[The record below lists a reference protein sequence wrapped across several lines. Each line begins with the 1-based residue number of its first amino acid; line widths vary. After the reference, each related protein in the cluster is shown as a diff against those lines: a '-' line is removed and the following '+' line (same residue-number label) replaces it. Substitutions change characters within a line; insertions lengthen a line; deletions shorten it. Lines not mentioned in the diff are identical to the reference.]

1 MNESRAVIIGAT
13 GLIGN
18 SLVKQLLNDSSFS
31 KITILVRTWND
42 ISHPKLEVIPVNF
55 NNLDELRKKLPIGD
69 TIFCCIGTTQKKVK
83 GDKDAYRKI
92 DFDIPVN
99 IAQLGIEKGYRKYVL
114 VSAVGANSQSSN
126 FYLRLKGQVEEA
138 INKLPFE
145 AITIFRPSVL
155 KGKRKEKRIGERIGI
170 LLVKTFSFL
179 LTGKRSIYK
188 AIQADEV
195 ARAMLVSATQNKKGI
210 VINHY
215 DEIMIMVNPNMG

>member
-1 MNESRAVIIGAT
+1 MNESIAVVIGAT

-31 KITILVRTWND
+31 KITILVRTWD
-42 ISHPKLEVIPVNF
+42 DFSHPKLEVIPVNF
-55 NNLDELRKKLPIGD
+55 NNLDELRRKLPIGK

-99 IAQLGIEKGYRKYVL
+99 LAQLGIEKGYRQYVL
-114 VSAVGANSQSSN
+114 VSAVGANRRSSN

-138 INKLPFE
+138 ICELPFE

-155 KGKRKEKRIGERIGI
+155 IGNRNEKRIGERIGI
-170 LLVKTFSFL
+170 ALVKTFSFL
-179 LTGKRSIYK
+179 LIGKRSIYK

-195 ARAMLVSATQNKKGI
+195 ARAMLLSATINKKGI
-210 VINHY
+210 TINHY
-215 DEIMIMVNPNMG
+215 DEIMTMTNLKLG

>member
-1 MNESRAVIIGAT
+1 MNESTAVVIGAT
-13 GLIGN
+13 GLIGK
-18 SLVKQLLNDSSFS
+18 SLIKQLLIDSSFS
-31 KITILVRTWND
+31 KITILVRTWD
-42 ISHPKLEVIPVNF
+42 DFSHPKLEVIPVNF
-55 NNLDELRKKLPIGD
+55 NNLDELSKKLPIGD
-69 TIFCCIGTTQKKVK
+69 TIFCCIGTTQKKVS

-99 IAQLGIEKGYRKYVL
+99 IARLGIEKGYRQYVL

-138 INKLPFE
+138 ISKLPFE
-145 AITIFRPSVL
+145 MISIFRPSVL
-155 KGKRKEKRIGERIGI
+155 IGKRKEKRIGERIGI
-170 LLVKTFSFL
+170 ALVKTFSFL

-188 AIQADEV
+188 AIQADKV

-215 DEIMIMVNPNMG
+215 DEIMIMTNPNLG

>member
-31 KITILVRTWND
+31 KITILVRTWD
-42 ISHPKLEVIPVNF
+42 DLRHPKLEVIPVNF
-55 NNLDELRKKLPIGD
+55 NNLDELRTKLPIGN

-99 IAQLGIEKGYRKYVL
+99 IAQLGIEKGYRQYVL

-126 FYLRLKGQVEEA
+126 FYLRLKGQVEDA
-138 INKLPFE
+138 IRNLPFE
-145 AITIFRPSVL
+145 TITIFRPSVL
-155 KGKRKEKRIGERIGI
+155 IGNRKEKRIGERIGI
-170 LLVKTFSFL
+170 ALVKTFSFL

-188 AIQADEV
+188 AIHADKV

-210 VINHY
+210 VINHH
-215 DEIMIMVNPNMG
+215 DEIMMMTNPKLG

>member
-1 MNESRAVIIGAT
+1 MNESTAIVIGAT

-31 KITILVRTWND
+31 KITILVRTWD
-42 ISHPKLEVIPVNF
+42 DFSHPKLEVIPVNF
-55 NNLDELRKKLPIGD
+55 NNLDELRRKLPIGKA
-69 TIFCCIGTTQKKVK
+69 IFCCIGTTQKKVK

-99 IAQLGIEKGYRKYVL
+99 IAQLGIEKGYRQYLL

-138 INKLPFE
+138 ICKLPFE
-145 AITIFRPSVL
+145 SITIFRPSVL
-155 KGKRKEKRIGERIGI
+155 IGNRKENRIGERIGI
-170 LLVKTFSFL
+170 ALVKIFSFL

-188 AIQADEV
+188 AIHADNV
-195 ARAMLVSATQNKKGI
+195 ARAMLVSATLNKKGI
-210 VINHY
+210 TINHY
-215 DEIMIMVNPNMG
+215 DEIMIMASPNLG

>member
-1 MNESRAVIIGAT
+1 MNESTAVVIGAT

-18 SLVKQLLNDSSFS
+18 SLVKQLVNDSTFS
-31 KITILVRTWND
+31 KITILVRTWD
-42 ISHPKLEVIPVNF
+42 DFSHPKLEVIPVNF
-55 NNLDELRKKLPIGD
+55 NNLDELRTKLPTGN

-99 IAQLGIEKGYRKYVL
+99 LAQLGIEKGYRQYVL
-114 VSAVGANSQSSN
+114 VSAVGANRRSSN

-138 INKLPFE
+138 ICELPFE

-155 KGKRKEKRIGERIGI
+155 IGNRNEKRIGERIGI
-170 LLVKTFSFL
+170 ALVKTFSFL

-195 ARAMLVSATQNKKGI
+195 ARAMLLSATINKKGI
-210 VINHY
+210 TINHY
-215 DEIMIMVNPNMG
+215 DEIMTMTNLKLG